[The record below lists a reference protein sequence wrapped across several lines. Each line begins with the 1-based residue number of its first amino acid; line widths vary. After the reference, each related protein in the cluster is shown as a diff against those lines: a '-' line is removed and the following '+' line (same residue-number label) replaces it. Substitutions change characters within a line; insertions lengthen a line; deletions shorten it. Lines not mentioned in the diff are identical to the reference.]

1 MGSRT
6 VLGCLIEGVGGQS
19 VGKVVGL
26 GTLVLRV
33 DGASHSAAYAV
44 LLDTS
49 PNEPRLGI
57 RGYGAPCPA
66 FGTLH
71 LKTP

>member
-1 MGSRT
+1 MATRT
-6 VLGCLIEGVGGQS
+6 VLGCLIEGVRGQS
-19 VGKVVGL
+19 VGTVVGL
-26 GTLVLRV
+26 GVLVLRV
-33 DGASHSAAYAV
+33 DGASLSAAYAV

-57 RGYGAPCPA
+57 KGHGAPCPV